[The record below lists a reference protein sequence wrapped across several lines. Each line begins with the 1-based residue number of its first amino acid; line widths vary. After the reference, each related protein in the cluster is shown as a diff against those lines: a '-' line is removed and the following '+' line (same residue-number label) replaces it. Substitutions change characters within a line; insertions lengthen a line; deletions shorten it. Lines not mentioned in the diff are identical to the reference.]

1 MKIPGSRAGFWFA
14 LALGVVIGA
23 ALAILFLP
31 QPGAFAADG
40 QSDTDDFGVRKRSQE
55 RIGPWIER
63 MRERYREAF
72 AVGRDYYERT
82 EDEAKRGL
90 ASAKSGEFHS

>member
-14 LALGVVIGA
+14 LALGVVIGV
-23 ALAILFLP
+23 ALAILFMP
-31 QPGAFAADG
+31 RRGGAAAGD
-40 QSDTDDFGVRKRSQE
+40 QSEIDDANLHKRSQE
-55 RIGPWIER
+55 RLGPWIER
-63 MRERYREAF
+63 MRVRYSEAF

-82 EDEAKRGL
+82 KEEAKRGL